1 MTSSSSTT
9 IIENKIFFSKYK
21 PERKIGE
28 GSFGKIYLANNIQTG
43 EQCAVK
49 FENKNTN
56 QSLLEQEAYLLCY
69 LKGEGIPQIKSYG
82 YSGEYNVMVMEL
94 LGKSLEKLFQEC
106 NKRFTIKTVCMLA
119 IQMITRLQ
127 YIHSKHILHRDIKPD
142 NFTMGT
148 GNNGDKVYIID
159 FGLSKKYRSSKTLQ
173 HIKYNEY
180 RKMAGTAR
188 YASIRAIKGCE
199 QGRRDDMESVGY
211 VLMYFL
217 RGSLPWQG
225 LHIGRKED
233 RYLKIYE
240 KKRDTTAEELCYGYP
255 KQFKEYVEYTRAME
269 FEQEPNYEYLKGL
282 FYQVLKENNWS
293 FDYKY
298 DWKEDTMCGGVKST
312 VEYSLNKRMGCD
324 NNNNNKKDIKD
335 VKKSN
340 DNVVIEIDGKM
351 LTDCKV
357 KESNKQQQYH
367 LQTSHLLKAINVMG
381 NHSCNNKLKQEHITR
396 GREMYYS
403 KYKFLSDVIN
413 DPINNQY
420 TQVISQQQCQ
430 HIHNINDDYDDDDN
444 DDNEEIINNY
454 DDDESSFHNSK
465 YNKHKRKNE
474 TEPAIHPN
482 TTGCT
487 LF

>member
-1 MTSSSSTT
+1 MTSSS
-9 IIENKIFFSKYK
+9 IENKIFFSKYK

-28 GSFGKIYLANNIQTG
+28 GSFGKIYLANNIQSG

-49 FENKNTN
+49 LENKNTN

-106 NKRFTIKTVCMLA
+106 NKKFTIKTVCMLA

-148 GNNGDKVYIID
+148 GNNEDKVYIID

-255 KQFKEYVEYTRAME
+255 KQFKEYVEYTRRME

-282 FYQVLKENNWS
+282 FYQVLKDNNWS
-293 FDYKY
+293 VDHKY
-298 DWKEDTMCGGVKST
+298 DWKETIYNANMTIVFNSSNRLVC
-312 VEYSLNKRMGCD
+312 ENER
-324 NNNNNKKDIKD
+324 NKKDNKCD
-335 VKKSN
+335 KCVVAKRSN
-340 DNVVIEIDGKM
+340 DKNDMVIQMNGKM
-351 LTDCKV
+351 LTDSKV
-357 KESNKQQQYH
+357 KETKQQKQQQ
-367 LQTSHLLKAINVMG
+367 QSSNLLKSLNITG
-381 NHSCNNKLKQEHITR
+381 NNSYKKLKKEDTTR

-403 KYKFLSDVIN
+403 TYKFLTEIKQ
-413 DPINNQY
+413 DPINNQHI
-420 TQVISQQQCQ
+420 QVISQQQ
-430 HIHNINDDYDDDDN
+430 HRPINNINNDDDGDN
-444 DDNEEIINNY
+444 DNNNEEIITNY

-482 TTGCT
+482 NTAGCT
-487 LF
+487 LFK